1 MLRLPSSTSASIDD
15 FCTSG
20 WKAAACG
27 SDDSGYFSRWNGLCS
42 AAAAATQ
49 AGEFPKAKI
58 LWLLGNACSL
68 RIEPNNLNEP
78 LGPVSK
84 QVGQPFCLADFDD
97 ADLELLDVLCLEL
110 DDDFLRARIADIL
123 WIRCRPR
130 KVKNALAAIEAYRS
144 TPLDSKAWFQQNT
157 KDCWRRAIMLAL
169 QIKTP
174 AEAILAEMKA
184 ALLSRIDAELDDGDA
199 APSMVETVLD
209 YGLAESH
216 LCGLADR
223 LVKRALSILTSEG
236 GDRFFQARRYF
247 SLAKRCFNL
256 DGNQERCADVD
267 CLIAQA
273 FADEA
278 ASRIVGEHRSYV
290 VAADF
295 YADAIQVLLAIPKS
309 LRVARSV
316 DEKLSALRRTQRETA
331 MHSTGDFAPMH
342 SEAVDVEDVQ
352 QNVRGD
358 VSDKEP
364 LEALLALAECYPL
377 ASRRINEETT
387 RQRMKEFFFSR
398 MFASQ
403 KLSGDGR
410 VVAKSPPAGDL
421 SPESDESNMAVWNKM
436 VQDHTFHI
444 RYGVHSSIVPA
455 YTQLLLEHFVDG
467 EDLIY
472 IVAQSGMVPS
482 ERVPLVAKGLKAGF
496 DGDFIVAL
504 HLLVPQL
511 EHLIRTHLQNKG
523 AKTTTVD
530 ADGIQMEA
538 GLSTLVRLPE
548 MEAVFGSDLT
558 FEIRALF
565 CDGFGPNLRNEL
577 AHGLL
582 DPGALLSAE
591 SIYAWWLIFRTIYQ
605 QYWYRDV

>member
-1 MLRLPSSTSASIDD
+1 MPRLPVNTNASIDD
-15 FCTSG
+15 FRTSG

-27 SDDSGYFSRWNGLCS
+27 SDDSSYFSRWNGLCS
-42 AAAAATQ
+42 AAESATQ
-49 AGEFPKAKI
+49 SGEFPKAKI

-84 QVGQPFCLADFDD
+84 QAGLPFGLADFDD
-97 ADLELLDVLCLEL
+97 ADIELLDVLCLEL

-123 WIRCRPR
+123 WIRRRPR
-130 KVKNALAAIEAYRS
+130 KLLNALTAIEAYRS
-144 TPLDSKAWFQQNT
+144 TSLNSKAWFQQNT

-174 AEAILAEMKA
+174 AEVLLAEMKA
-184 ALLSRIDAELDDGDA
+184 ALLSRVDTELDDGDA
-199 APSMVETVLD
+199 APSMVETLLD
-209 YGLAESH
+209 YGLAKGH
-216 LCGLADR
+216 LGDLAER
-223 LVKRALSILTSEG
+223 LVKRALQILLSEG
-236 GDRFFQARRYF
+236 GDCFFLARRYF
-247 SLAKRCFNL
+247 SLAKRCFML
-256 DGNQERCADVD
+256 DGNRERCADVD

-278 ASRIVGEHRSYV
+278 ASRIAGEHRSYV

-295 YADAIQVLLAIPKS
+295 YADAVQALLAIPKS
-309 LRVARSV
+309 LRAARNV
-316 DEKLSALRRTQRETA
+316 DEMLNALRLTQRETA

-342 SEAVDVEDVQ
+342 SEALNIEEVQ
-352 QNVRGD
+352 RNVRGD
-358 VSDKEP
+358 VLGKEL

-377 ASRRINEETT
+377 ASRQITEETT
-387 RQRMKEFFFSR
+387 RQLMKDSFFSR

-410 VVAKSPPAGDL
+410 IVAKGPAAGDL
-421 SPESDESNMAVWNKM
+421 SQKPGESSVAVWNKM
-436 VQDHTFHI
+436 VQDHTLHI
-444 RYGVHSSIVPA
+444 RYGVHSSIAPA

-472 IVAQSGMVPS
+472 IVAQSGMVPN
-482 ERVPLVAKGLKAGF
+482 ERVPLIAKGLKAGF

-511 EHLIRTHLQNKG
+511 EHLVRMHLQNKG
-523 AKTTTVD
+523 AKTTTPD
-530 ADGIQMEA
+530 TDGIQMEA
-538 GLSTLVRLPE
+538 GLSTLVRLTE
-548 MEAVFGSDLT
+548 MEVVFGSDLT

-591 SIYAWWLIFRTIYQ
+591 SIYAWWLIFRTIYL